1 MQRADPR
8 EWDYEES
15 VRARLAGARRA
26 LDLGTGDGAI
36 FASFAPF
43 RGVAVATE
51 TWPANVSVAA
61 RRLRGVGA
69 HLIQCTPAPDNVAVV
84 PARALPSLPFRD
96 SAFDLIVDR
105 HESFVATEV
114 ARVLRRG
121 GWFVTQ
127 QVGGRNLLEL
137 NDALGAPLPYFGWH
151 LVSCCR
157 QLEDAGLRVVERRE
171 AFADVQFD
179 DVEQIVEYLDAVP
192 WQAPGVARPRSA
204 RALERLIR
212 RLPLRA
218 RAHRFYVEATKRT

>member
-1 MQRADPR
+1 MRWGDPR
-8 EWDYEES
+8 DWDYGDR
-15 VRARLAGARRA
+15 VRARLARARRA
-26 LDLGTGDGAI
+26 LDLGTGDGEI

-43 RGVAVATE
+43 AGVAVATE
-51 TWPANVSVAA
+51 TWPANVPIAG

-69 HLIQCTPAPDNVAVV
+69 HLIHCTPAPDNVAVV
-84 PARALPSLPFRD
+84 PARTLPSLPFRD
-96 SAFDLIVDR
+96 AAFDLVIDR

-114 ARVLRRG
+114 ARVLGGG

-157 QLEDAGLRVVERRE
+157 QLEDAGLRVLDRRE
-171 AFADVQFD
+171 SFTDVQFD
-179 DVEQIVEYLDAVP
+179 SIDQVMEYLDAVP

-204 RALERLIR
+204 RALERLSR